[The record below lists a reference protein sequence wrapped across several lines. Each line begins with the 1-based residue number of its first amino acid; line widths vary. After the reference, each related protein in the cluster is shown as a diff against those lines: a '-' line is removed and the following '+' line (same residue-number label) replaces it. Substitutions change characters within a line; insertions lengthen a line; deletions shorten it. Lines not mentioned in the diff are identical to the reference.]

1 MVNSVHHLN
10 PTSSRRAWLR
20 SLRFIAKL
28 KLTKQFYRRP
38 EVIREAMSLTSPVV
52 SNFVSE
58 GGKVWPR
65 IKAVAEANNC
75 VAHIL

>member
-1 MVNSVHHLN
+1 MALTPDGGATQDLN

-20 SLRFIAKL
+20 SLRFIA
-28 KLTKQFYRRP
+28 RRP